1 MVKASLKFVQLDAVN
16 IPGSLFELAVPSREE
31 EFQRMKISVVGVGKV
46 GSTLAFALSQ
56 RNFVH
61 EMVLVGRDREVTL
74 GDALDMAHA
83 QSFVEV
89 PTRIVAGTVADTAGS
104 DILVICASIPSPTV
118 LHNRAALGPG
128 NVRLLRK
135 LLPPLAKLSP
145 KAILVMVSNPVDV
158 LTYYAIQFTGFP
170 ARRVLGSGTLIDSA
184 RLRHELSLEVGIH
197 STDLRAYILGEHGG
211 SQFAAMSC
219 ATAGGEAIDD
229 TPKRRKLIAHVVRMG
244 LEIFEKKGHTNYGIA
259 LSVATIVEA
268 IALDTKHTLPVSVAV
283 DGFLGVRDVCLSLP
297 AVVGRG
303 GVERILHPR
312 LNEVEQQ
319 AFRASA
325 GAVRRQIGNSRVA

>member
-1 MVKASLKFVQLDAVN
+1 
-16 IPGSLFELAVPSREE
+16 
-31 EFQRMKISVVGVGKV
+31 MKISVVGVGRV
-46 GSTLAFALSQ
+46 GSTLAFALTQ

-61 EMVLVGRDREVTL
+61 DLVLVGRDRNVTL
-74 GDALDMAHA
+74 GDALDMGHA

-89 PTRIVAGTVADTAGS
+89 PTRIIAGTVEDTAGS
-104 DILVICASIPSPTV
+104 DIIAVCASIPTPPDMADRS
-118 LHNRAALGPG
+118 LLGPG
-128 NVRLLRK
+128 NVKLMRE

-145 KAILVMVSNPVDV
+145 AAILVMVSNPVDV
-158 LTYYAIQFTGFP
+158 LAYYAREFTGFP
-170 ARRVLGSGTLIDSA
+170 AKRIIGSGTLIDSA

-197 STDLRAYILGEHGG
+197 SNDLRAYILGEHGA

-229 TPKRRKLIAHVVRMG
+229 TPQRRALIARVVRTG
-244 LEIFEKKGHTNYGIA
+244 LEIARLKGYTNYGVA
-259 LSVATIVEA
+259 LSVAAIVEA

-283 DGFLGVRDVCLSLP
+283 DGFLGVTDVCLSLP

-312 LNEVEQQ
+312 LNEAETQ
-319 AFRASA
+319 AFHASA
-325 GAVRRQIGNSRVA
+325 KAVRRQIESARKALNRPGRKAAKKKIPS

>member
-1 MVKASLKFVQLDAVN
+1 
-16 IPGSLFELAVPSREE
+16 
-31 EFQRMKISVVGVGKV
+31 MKISVVGVGKV
-46 GSTLAFALSQ
+46 GSTLAFTLSQ

-61 EMVLVGRDREVTL
+61 ELVLVGRHREVTM
-74 GDALDMAHA
+74 GDALDIAHA

-89 PTRIVAGTVADTAGS
+89 PTRIIAGTVADTAGS
-104 DILVICASIPSPTV
+104 DIIAVCASIPTPPAMAD
-118 LHNRAALGPG
+118 RATLGPR
-128 NVRLLRK
+128 NVKLMRE

-145 KAILVMVSNPVDV
+145 AAILVMVSNPVDV

-170 ARRVLGSGTLIDSA
+170 AQRVLGSGTLIDSA

-197 STDLRAYILGEHGG
+197 SNDLRAYILGEHGA

-229 TPKRRKLIAHVVRMG
+229 TPKRRELIAHAVQAG
-244 LEIFEKKGHTNYGIA
+244 LEIFNCKGYTNYGIA
-259 LSVATIVEA
+259 LSVTSIVEA

-283 DGFLGVRDVCLSLP
+283 DGFLGVTDVCLSLP

-312 LNEVEQQ
+312 LNEAEAQ

-325 GAVRRQIGNSRVA
+325 QAVRGQIEGARSVFNG

>member
-1 MVKASLKFVQLDAVN
+1 
-16 IPGSLFELAVPSREE
+16 
-31 EFQRMKISVVGVGKV
+31 MKISVIGVGKV

-56 RNFVH
+56 RNFVRN
-61 EMVLVGRDREVTL
+61 MVLVGRNQKVTL
-74 GDALDMAHA
+74 GDALDLAHA

-89 PTRIVAGTVADTAGS
+89 PTRILAGTDADTAGS
-104 DILVICASIPSPTV
+104 DILVICASIPSPV
-118 LHNRAALGPG
+118 KMPDRAALGPD
-128 NVRLLRK
+128 NVKMMRE

-158 LTYYAIQFTGFP
+158 LTHYAVEFTGFP
-170 ARRVLGSGTLIDSA
+170 AQRVIGSGTLIDSA

-197 STDLRAYILGEHGG
+197 SNDLRAYILGEHGG

-229 TPKRRKLIAHVVRMG
+229 TPKRRKLIARVVRAG
-244 LEIFEKKGHTNYGIA
+244 LEIFEKKGYTNYGIA
-259 LSVATIVEA
+259 LSAAAIVEA
-268 IALDTKHTLPVSVAV
+268 IALDTKHTLPVSVVV

-303 GVERILHPR
+303 GIERILRPR
-312 LNEVEQQ
+312 LNAAERK

-325 GAVRRQIGNSRVA
+325 RVVRRQIQEARAA

>member
-1 MVKASLKFVQLDAVN
+1 
-16 IPGSLFELAVPSREE
+16 
-31 EFQRMKISVVGVGKV
+31 VGKV
-46 GSTLAFALSQ
+46 GSTLAFTLSQ

-61 EMVLVGRDREVTL
+61 ELVLVGRHREVTM
-74 GDALDMAHA
+74 GDALDIAHA

-89 PTRIVAGTVADTAGS
+89 PTRIIAGTVADTAGS
-104 DILVICASIPSPTV
+104 DIIAICASIPTPPAMAD
-118 LHNRAALGPG
+118 RATLGPR
-128 NVRLLRK
+128 NVKLMRE

-145 KAILVMVSNPVDV
+145 AAILVMVSNPVDV

-170 ARRVLGSGTLIDSA
+170 AQRVLGSGTLIDSA

-197 STDLRAYILGEHGG
+197 SNDLRAYILGEHGA

-229 TPKRRKLIAHVVRMG
+229 TPKRRELIAHAVQAG
-244 LEIFEKKGHTNYGIA
+244 LEIFNCKGYTNYGIA
-259 LSVATIVEA
+259 LSVTSIVEA

-283 DGFLGVRDVCLSLP
+283 DGFLGVTDVCLSLP

-312 LNEVEQQ
+312 LNEAEAQ

-325 GAVRRQIGNSRVA
+325 QAVRGQIEGARSVFNG

>member
-1 MVKASLKFVQLDAVN
+1 VARTRP
-16 IPGSLFELAVPSREE
+16 IFELAVRWPEADFR
-31 EFQRMKISVVGVGKV
+31 RMKISVVGVGKV

-56 RNFVH
+56 RNFVR
-61 EMVLVGRDREVTL
+61 EMVLVGRNRQVTL
-74 GDALDMAHA
+74 GDALDLRHA

-89 PTRIVAGTVADTAGS
+89 PTRIIAGTVADTANS
-104 DILVICASIPSPTV
+104 DIIAICASVPTPAR
-118 LHNRAALGPG
+118 LADRAALGPD
-128 NVRLLRK
+128 NVKLMRE

-145 KAILVMVSNPVDV
+145 QAILVMVSNPVDV
-158 LTYYAIQFTGFP
+158 LTYYALEFTGFP

-197 STDLRAYILGEHGG
+197 SNDLRAYILGEHGA

-229 TPKRRKLIAHVVRMG
+229 TPKRRELIAHAVQAG
-244 LEIFEKKGHTNYGIA
+244 LEIFDCKGHTNYGIA
-259 LSVATIVEA
+259 LSVTAIVEA
-268 IALDTKHTLPVSVAV
+268 IALDTKHTMPVSVAV
-283 DGFLGVRDVCLSLP
+283 DGFLGVTNVCLSLP

-303 GVERILHPR
+303 GVERILRPR
-312 LNEVEQQ
+312 LDEAEAQ

-325 GAVRRQIGNSRVA
+325 AAVRRQIQEAR